1 MEVNNNRK
9 LLRRRIIFFSAVGI
23 FLIMAAVIIV
33 LSVKLHKV
41 TEEYQKDEEYIAVE
55 ASRVYEY
62 FTPRDYVEMDDYTY
76 GKIWLKALENVPR
89 SDIDFSSLRQVGD
102 FKYYTEDGIVTS
114 KLGVD
119 VSYFQQDID
128 WASVKEA
135 GIDFAMI
142 RVGYR
147 GYESGVINEDKRFH
161 EYMQGAAEAGIETGV
176 YFYSQALT
184 VSEAEAEAEFVISQ
198 LEGYNV
204 TYPVAFDWE
213 VTGED
218 TARTNDMSPADLT
231 ECTAAFCN
239 KIARAGYIPMIYAPK
254 RQALLKM
261 DMDALAGFDLWLA
274 EYSDE
279 PEYPYI
285 YQMWQ
290 YASDANVPGI
300 KGDVDINI
308 SFVDYTKERV
318 GTGTTNSGDASFA
331 EE

>member
-1 MEVNNNRK
+1 MEENNKKR
-9 LLRRRIIFFSAVGI
+9 LLRRRIVIFSAAGV
-23 FLIMAAVIIV
+23 FLIMAAVIII

-41 TEEYQKDEEYIAVE
+41 TEDYRRDEEYIAVE

-62 FTPRDYVEMDDYTY
+62 FTPKDFIELDDYTY
-76 GKIWLKALENVPR
+76 GRIWLKALENVPR
-89 SDIDFSSLRQVGD
+89 SNIDFSNLRQVGD
-102 FKYYTEDGIVTS
+102 FKYYTEDGELTS

-147 GYESGVINEDKRFH
+147 GYESGLINEDKRFH

-198 LEGYNV
+198 LEGYNI

-218 TARTNDMSPADLT
+218 TARTNDISPSTLT
-231 ECTAAFCN
+231 ECAAAFCN

-261 DMDALAGFDLWLA
+261 DMDAL
-274 EYSDE
+274 
-279 PEYPYI
+279 
-285 YQMWQ
+285 
-290 YASDANVPGI
+290 
-300 KGDVDINI
+300 
-308 SFVDYTKERV
+308 
-318 GTGTTNSGDASFA
+318 
-331 EE
+331 